1 MSVTTVMLCGVGGQG
16 TILAADLL
24 AKVAAASGLQVK
36 LSEVHGMSQRGG
48 SVDTVV
54 KFGEE
59 VFSPVTDPGMVDHL
73 VGFELIEAA
82 RRIQFVKPEG
92 RLLVNPKAIQP
103 LPVLTGEVGAVH
115 GLEEILTDE
124 GAIFIDADELA
135 CEAGSPKSANVVL
148 MGALSEGLP
157 FSEELWRHVISA
169 RVPPKTVEANLL
181 AFSLGRQ
188 ACRGGECS
196 S

>member
-1 MSVTTVMLCGVGGQG
+1 MSATTVMLTGVGGQG

-24 AKVAAASGLQVK
+24 AKVAAASSLEVK

-48 SVDTVV
+48 SVDTIVR
-54 KFGEE
+54 FGDE

-73 VGFELIEAA
+73 VAFELIEAM
-82 RRIQFVKPEG
+82 RRVHYVKPEG
-92 RLLVNPKAIQP
+92 RLLVNPAAIQP
-103 LPVLTGEVGAVH
+103 LPVLIGDAPVPH
-115 GLEEILTDE
+115 GLRAILADE
-124 GAIFIDADELA
+124 GAIFVDADELA

-148 MGALSEGLP
+148 MGALSVGLP
-157 FSEELWRHVISA
+157 FAEALWREVISN

-188 ACRGGECS
+188 ACERGECAL
-196 S
+196 